1 VTRFRRRLAR
11 FNQRYANRVVGRVL
25 VHLPGFGLVHHRG
38 RRSGRA
44 YRTPVK
50 VFRSGEN
57 YLISLPYGADSDW
70 VRNVLAAGR
79 CELTTGR
86 RTVSLVAPRVL
97 VDPAPAGLPP
107 FVLAVHKRLDV
118 TQHLILEPAPAAD
131 RARPRR

>member
-1 VTRFRRRLAR
+1 VTRFRRRVAR
-11 FNQRYANRVVGRVL
+11 FNQRYANRIVGRVL
-25 VHLPGFGLVHHRG
+25 VRLPGFGVVHHRG
-38 RRSGRA
+38 RRTGRA

-86 RTVSLVAPRVL
+86 RTISLVAPRVF
-97 VDPAPAGLPP
+97 VDPEPAELPAL
-107 FVLAVHKRLDV
+107 VRAVHRRLDV
-118 TQHLILEPAPAAD
+118 TAHLLLEPSPAAD
-131 RARPRR
+131 RARRPR